1 MDLRRLSNLQPGF
14 PGVLHELQ
22 QASALCNCARQAAVK
37 AAAPPQKTYIRNGRR
52 SSETAAGGYNASL
65 AIAAAYQQLGLC
77 VTASEQDVR
86 RAYKNL
92 AIQLHPDKLVKASDA
107 DRAAAE
113 DKFKAV
119 AAAYSMLVN

>member
-1 MDLRRLSNLQPGF
+1 
-14 PGVLHELQ
+14 
-22 QASALCNCARQAAVK
+22 
-37 AAAPPQKTYIRNGRR
+37 
-52 SSETAAGGYNASL
+52 L
-65 AIAAAYQQLGLC
+65 AIAAAYQQLGLS